1 MYCLTFRRKDVRV
14 GSQLDVTVVTGPRPR
29 FMPEQPGLPV
39 HYPRISTITLL
50 KRSALI
56 SPTLITIVDFDMIRG
71 SDVVRRV

>member
-1 MYCLTFRRKDVRV
+1 
-14 GSQLDVTVVTGPRPR
+14 
-29 FMPEQPGLPV
+29 MPEQPGLPV